1 MKKTPAARLTAVF
14 LVLSLFAYL
23 MIPAL
28 AAEPAMPEPTW
39 QNVIESVTP
48 VGEPWVTLDLMPN
61 GYIFTDYSIP
71 RDYDVT
77 LRDGTTQRARIP
89 WEEYLDLFEDGAYI
103 GHFFDMETADE
114 TITLYAL
121 IYFDEENRQGFFELG
136 QVVFVPV
143 EYEGELYDRA
153 YYHMISIEPC
163 RTEIDDSSFLARLL
177 YPVYATFQKIIWYFE
192 ELRYRLGL

>member
-1 MKKTPAARLTAVF
+1 MKKTPAVRLTAVF
-14 LVLSLFAYL
+14 LVLLLFVSLL
-23 MIPAL
+23 IPAF
-28 AAEPAMPEPTW
+28 AAEQMPDPTW

-77 LRDGTTQRARIP
+77 LKDGTTQRVRIP
-89 WEEYLDLFEDGAYI
+89 WEETMDLFADGAYI
-103 GHFFDMETADE
+103 GHFFDVETADE

-121 IYFDEENRQGFFELG
+121 IYFDEENKQGFFELG
-136 QVVFVPV
+136 QVVTAPV
-143 EYEGELYDRA
+143 EYEGEV
-153 YYHMISIEPC
+153 YYKYYYYRISVEPC
-163 RTEIDDSSFLARLL
+163 RTEIDDSSVLARLL
-177 YPVYATFQKIIWYFE
+177 YPIYAAFQKIIWYFE